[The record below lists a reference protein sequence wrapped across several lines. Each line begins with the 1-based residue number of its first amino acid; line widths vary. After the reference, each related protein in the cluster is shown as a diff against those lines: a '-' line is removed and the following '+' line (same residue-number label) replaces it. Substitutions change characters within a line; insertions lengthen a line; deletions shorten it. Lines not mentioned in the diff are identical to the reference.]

1 MVRES
6 WGGADSTN
14 PEPGYRRPYRTRC
27 NRLRCD
33 WLLLRWCVG
42 YPIYLEPGQWRYN
55 HVHIARYVFN
65 LAFENDIK
73 VSVVSHPSLL
83 KVPEDL
89 EVRSDGYGLEFWP
102 INLSSYNFNRRTSKS
117 LKHHSLLTVA
127 PPILSSL
134 MRVKP
139 KLTRFSVKGNTP
151 MDTRG
156 TTMKDVPMVLLFVAT
171 WMTPR
176 RKLERKDRLRKPF
189 NGSSSISD

>member
-1 MVRES
+1 MNHGVEQTQPTLNRAIAGLLEQGVTDFAATGYCF
-6 WGGADSTN
+6 GGACVTQSIL
-14 PEPGYRRPYRTRC
+14 
-27 NRLRCD
+27 NR
-33 WLLLRWCVG
+33 V
-42 YPIYLEPGQWRYN
+42 N

-102 INLSSYNFNRRTSKS
+102 INLSSHNLNRRTSKS
-117 LKHHSLLTVA
+117 LKHHSLSTAA

-176 RKLERKDRLRKPF
+176 RKPERKDRLRKPF